1 LRVPLPVV
9 LCFSGH
15 DPTGGAGIQADIETL
30 FSFGCHPCTVITALT
45 EQDTVD
51 VRGVFPQDPAVFVAQ
66 ARTLLADL
74 QVSAVKIG
82 LLGSAD
88 IARVIVELLDVLP
101 GVPVVL
107 DPILA
112 AGGGHPL
119 ASEAL
124 AAVIGEYLL
133 PRVDVLTPNST
144 EARRLSGLAT
154 LDACAEHLLGRGCR
168 RVLITGTHEVGEDVI
183 NRLYGPERVCT
194 QRVARLPGTYH
205 GSGCTLAA
213 AVAGCL
219 ALGLDIDHAVL
230 RALSYTWDALAAG
243 YAAGHGQWLP
253 NRRVTPHLSV
263 DAGWPP

>member
-1 LRVPLPVV
+1 MSQPVV

-30 FSFGCHPCTVITALT
+30 FSFGCHPCTVVTALT
-45 EQDTVD
+45 EQDTVN
-51 VRGVFPQDPAVFVAQ
+51 VRSVYPQDPASFIAQ

-88 IARVIVELLDVLP
+88 IARAIVELLDALP

-124 AAVIGEYLL
+124 AAAIGEYLL

-144 EARRLSGLAT
+144 EARRLSGLVE
-154 LDACAEHLLGRGCR
+154 LDDCAGYLLDRGCR
-168 RVLITGTHEVGEDVI
+168 RVLITGTHEAGEGVI
-183 NRLYGPERVCT
+183 NRLYGVERVLT
-194 QRVARLPGTYH
+194 QRVPRLPDTYH

-213 AVAGCL
+213 AVAGGL
-219 ALGLDIDHAVL
+219 ALGLGIDDAVL
-230 RALSYTWDALAAG
+230 QALSYTWDALAAG
-243 YAAGHGQWLP
+243 YAAGRGQWLP
-253 NRRVTPHLSV
+253 NRRVTPHLAC
-263 DAGWPP
+263 DGGWLP